1 MQIFFHLLKFIAIA
15 CLFTSF
21 SGAAPKAKFVV
32 AYPNL
37 KIKKPV
43 WVSSLP
49 GTDKELI
56 VSQMGTIH
64 ELPKSRNAKSADIWF
79 DLTSRVQIDK
89 DFEEG
94 LLGLIFHPNHK
105 ANHKHLL

>member
-15 CLFTSF
+15 FLFTSF

-32 AYPNL
+32 AYPDL

-64 ELPKSRNAKSADIWF
+64 ELPKNRNAKSADIWF
-79 DLTSRVQIDK
+79 DMTSRVQIDK

-105 ANHKHLL
+105 SSSLSSG